1 MRYNEIKKGGGDK
14 MLTGQKIAELRT
26 KAGIT
31 QEQLAEKLY
40 VTRAMVS
47 KWERDICLPDYNM
60 VEKIAGFLSV
70 SPDEIMSR
78 SDAVLNELYS
88 FLSDTDSNDLL
99 KDLNDFL
106 STLNRRDKSVF
117 IRRYYYL
124 EDINAIAKNYDITEN
139 NVRTVLMR
147 TRKKFKKYLKEMSL

>member
-1 MRYNEIKKGGGDK
+1 
-14 MLTGQKIAELRT
+14 MLTGQKIAELR
-26 KAGIT
+26 ANMDLS

-40 VTRAMVS
+40 VTRVMVS
-47 KWERDICLPDYNM
+47 KWERGICLPDYNM
-60 VEKIAGFLSV
+60 ILKISEILSV

-78 SDAVLNELYS
+78 NDAVLNELYS
-88 FLSDTDSNDLL
+88 FLSDADSNDLL

-106 STLNRRDKSVF
+106 STLNDRDRSVF

-124 EDINAIAKNYDITEN
+124 EDINTIAENYNITES

-147 TRKKFKKYLKEMSL
+147 TRKKFKKYLERMIS

>member
-1 MRYNEIKKGGGDK
+1 
-14 MLTGQKIAELRT
+14 MLTGQKIAELR
-26 KAGIT
+26 ANMDLS

-47 KWERDICLPDYNM
+47 KWERGICLPDYNM
-60 VEKIAGFLSV
+60 ILKIAEMLSV

-78 SDAVLNELYS
+78 NDAVLNELYS
-88 FLSDTDSNDLL
+88 FLSDTDSDDLL

-106 STLNRRDKSVF
+106 STLNGRDRSVF

-124 EDINAIAKNYDITEN
+124 EDINTIAENYNITES

-147 TRKKFKKYLKEMSL
+147 TRKKFKKYLERMIS

>member
-1 MRYNEIKKGGGDK
+1 
-14 MLTGQKIAELRT
+14 MLTGQKIAELR
-26 KAGIT
+26 ANMDLS

-47 KWERDICLPDYNM
+47 KWERGICLPDYNM
-60 VEKIAGFLSV
+60 ILKIAEMLSV

-78 SDAVLNELYS
+78 NDAVLNELYS

-106 STLNRRDKSVF
+106 STLNGRDRSVF

-124 EDINAIAKNYDITEN
+124 EDINTIAENYNITES

-147 TRKKFKKYLKEMSL
+147 TRKKFKKYLERMIS

>member
-1 MRYNEIKKGGGDK
+1 

-26 KAGIT
+26 NMDLS

-47 KWERDICLPDYNM
+47 KWERGICLPDYNM
-60 VEKIAGFLSV
+60 ILKIAEILSV

-78 SDAVLNELYS
+78 NDAVLNELYS
-88 FLSDTDSNDLL
+88 FLSDTDSNNLL

-106 STLNRRDKSVF
+106 STLNGRDRSVF

-124 EDINAIAKNYDITEN
+124 EDINTIAENYNITES

-147 TRKKFKKYLKEMSL
+147 TRKKFKKYLERMIS

>member
-1 MRYNEIKKGGGDK
+1 MRKRGGDI

-26 KAGIT
+26 KAGLT
-31 QEQLAEKLY
+31 QEQLADKLY

-47 KWERDICLPDYNM
+47 KWERDICQPDYGM
-60 VEKIAGFLSV
+60 VEKIAGILSV
-70 SPDEIMSR
+70 SPDEIISMS
-78 SDAVLNELYS
+78 DVVLNELYS

-99 KDLNDFL
+99 KDLNEFL
-106 STLNRRDKSVF
+106 ATLKSRDRSVF

-124 EDINAIAKNYDITEN
+124 EDITTIAENYNITES

-147 TRKKFKKYLKEMSL
+147 TRKKFKKYLKGMIS

>member
-1 MRYNEIKKGGGDK
+1 

-26 KAGIT
+26 NMDLS

-47 KWERDICLPDYNM
+47 KWERGICLPDYNM
-60 VEKIAGFLSV
+60 ILKIAEILSV

-78 SDAVLNELYS
+78 NDAVLNELYS
-88 FLSDTDSNDLL
+88 FLSDTDSDDLL

-106 STLNRRDKSVF
+106 STLNGRDRSVF

-124 EDINAIAKNYDITEN
+124 EDINTIAENYNITES

-147 TRKKFKKYLKEMSL
+147 TRKKFKKYLERMIS

>member
-1 MRYNEIKKGGGDK
+1 

-47 KWERDICLPDYNM
+47 KWERDISQPDYAM
-60 VEKIAGFLSV
+60 VEKIADVLSV
-70 SPDEIMSR
+70 SPDEIMSKG
-78 SDAVLNELYS
+78 DAVLNELYS

-99 KDLNDFL
+99 KDLNEFL
-106 STLNRRDKSVF
+106 STLKSRDRSVF

-124 EDINAIAKNYDITEN
+124 EDINTIAENYGIKEG

-147 TRKKFKKYLKEMSL
+147 TRRKFKKYLKEMSL

>member
-1 MRYNEIKKGGGDK
+1 
-14 MLTGQKIAELRT
+14 MLTGQRIADLRT

-40 VTRAMVS
+40 ISREMVS
-47 KWERDICLPDYNM
+47 KWERDISQPDYSM
-60 VEKIAGFLSV
+60 VEKIAEILSV
-70 SPDEIMSR
+70 SPDKIMSR
-78 SDAVLNELYS
+78 NDAILDELYS

-99 KDLNDFL
+99 KDLNEFL
-106 STLNRRDKSVF
+106 STLNRRDRSVF

-124 EDINAIAKNYDITEN
+124 ESNSSIAENYGISES
-139 NVRTVLMR
+139 NVRTILMR

>member
-1 MRYNEIKKGGGDK
+1 
-14 MLTGQKIAELRT
+14 MLIGQKIAELR
-26 KAGIT
+26 ANMDLS

-47 KWERDICLPDYNM
+47 KWERGICLPDYNM
-60 VEKIAGFLSV
+60 ILKIAEIMSV

-78 SDAVLNELYS
+78 NDAVLNELYS

-106 STLNRRDKSVF
+106 STLNGRDRSVF

-124 EDINAIAKNYDITEN
+124 EDINTIAENYNITES

-147 TRKKFKKYLKEMSL
+147 TRKKFKKYLERMIS

>member
-1 MRYNEIKKGGGDK
+1 
-14 MLTGQKIAELRT
+14 MLTGQKIAELR
-26 KAGIT
+26 ANMDLS

-47 KWERDICLPDYNM
+47 KWERGICLPDYNM
-60 VEKIAGFLSV
+60 ILKIAEILSV

-78 SDAVLNELYS
+78 NDAVLNELYS
-88 FLSDTDSNDLL
+88 FLSDADSNDLL

-106 STLNRRDKSVF
+106 STLNGRDRSVF

-124 EDINAIAKNYDITEN
+124 EDINTIAENYNITES

-147 TRKKFKKYLKEMSL
+147 TRKKFKKYLERMIS

>member
-1 MRYNEIKKGGGDK
+1 
-14 MLTGQKIAELRT
+14 MLTGQKIAELR
-26 KAGIT
+26 ANMDLS

-47 KWERDICLPDYNM
+47 KWERGICLPDYNM
-60 VEKIAGFLSV
+60 ILKIAEILSV

-78 SDAVLNELYS
+78 NDAVLNELYS
-88 FLSDTDSNDLL
+88 FLSDTDSDDLL

-106 STLNRRDKSVF
+106 STLNGRDRSVF

-124 EDINAIAKNYDITEN
+124 EDINTIAENYNITESN
-139 NVRTVLMR
+139 LRTVLMR
-147 TRKKFKKYLKEMSL
+147 TRKKFKKYLERMIS

>member
-1 MRYNEIKKGGGDK
+1 MNIGKEVMVK
-14 MLTGQKIAELRT
+14 MLTGQKIAELR
-26 KAGIT
+26 ANMDLS

-47 KWERDICLPDYNM
+47 KWERGICLPDYNM
-60 VEKIAGFLSV
+60 ILKIAEILSV

-78 SDAVLNELYS
+78 NDAVLNELYS

-106 STLNRRDKSVF
+106 STLNGRDRSVF

-124 EDINAIAKNYDITEN
+124 EDINTIAENYNITES

-147 TRKKFKKYLKEMSL
+147 TRKKFKKYLERMIS

>member
-1 MRYNEIKKGGGDK
+1 
-14 MLTGQKIAELRT
+14 MLTGQKIAELR
-26 KAGIT
+26 ANMDLS

-47 KWERDICLPDYNM
+47 KWERGICLPDYNM
-60 VEKIAGFLSV
+60 ILKIAEILSV

-78 SDAVLNELYS
+78 NDAVLNELYS
-88 FLSDTDSNDLL
+88 FLSDTDSDDLL

-106 STLNRRDKSVF
+106 STLNGRDRSVF

-124 EDINAIAKNYDITEN
+124 EDINTIAENYNITES

-147 TRKKFKKYLKEMSL
+147 TRKKFKKYLERMIS